1 MMTRCRQRPQFF
13 LYFFCAFNVL
23 FFDAFFEYFFAA
35 SDLQEACG
43 IAIQVGYLRSDFR
56 CFPLPLSPRTYF
68 LFTLVI
74 DHCVSSRQRLSA
86 VFGGGNCHTPQVF
99 DSNLELDLC
108 FLGFGLRVVKTI
120 SGTWCCLSV
129 FHECLP
135 YNLLM
140 CLVCL
145 KVHVIWRAV
154 HSLERESII

>member
-1 MMTRCRQRPQFF
+1 M
-13 LYFFCAFNVL
+13 
-23 FFDAFFEYFFAA
+23 FFAA
-35 SDLQEACG
+35 SDLQEACLLRRNPSPVIG
-43 IAIQVGYLRSDFR
+43 RLRSDFR

-68 LFTLVI
+68 LFALVI

-99 DSNLELDLC
+99 DSNLELDFC

-135 YNLLM
+135 YILLM
-140 CLVCL
+140 LS
-145 KVHVIWRAV
+145 HVFESPYHLEGGSLPRARV
-154 HSLERESII
+154 DDIFRFFGV